1 VTRLGPDSLLA
12 VLNVPPATPDFAGN
26 YSCGPPSL
34 QPASV
39 TLHVLNGT
47 VGPCTHTKCCW
58 LDGWPQQQQPAVQLV
73 LHFISF
79 FFLLPP
85 GPIISTKSEEPYTPV
100 SLLDIDGSPGE
111 LLSWAGRPNTQDSIK
126 RFFFLFLFLSVRF
139 ALSKPGLNWLNWPIR
154 PCAVPFPV

>member
-39 TLHVLNGT
+39 TLHVLNGIT

-58 LDGWPQQQQPAVQLV
+58 LAGRPQQQQRAVQLV

-100 SLLDIDGSPGE
+100 SLSLLDIDGSPGE
-111 LLSWAGRPNTQDSIK
+111 LLSWAARPNTQDSIK
-126 RFFFLFLFLSVRF
+126 RFFFLIPFLSV
-139 ALSKPGLNWLNWPIR
+139 SISQNPS
-154 PCAVPFPV
+154 

>member
-39 TLHVLNGT
+39 TLHVLNGIT

-58 LDGWPQQQQPAVQLV
+58 LAGRPQQQQRAVQLV

-100 SLLDIDGSPGE
+100 FLSLLDIDGSPGE
-111 LLSWAGRPNTQDSIK
+111 LLSWAARPNTQDSIK
-126 RFFFLFLFLSVRF
+126 RLFFSFLIPFLSVS
-139 ALSKPGLNWLNWPIR
+139 LSQNPS
-154 PCAVPFPV
+154 

>member
-1 VTRLGPDSLLA
+1 MTRLGPDSLLA

-39 TLHVLNGT
+39 TLHVLNGIT

-58 LDGWPQQQQPAVQLV
+58 LDGWPQQPAVQLV

-79 FFLLPP
+79 FFLLRP
-85 GPIISTKSEEPYTPV
+85 GPIICTKSEEPYTSV
-100 SLLDIDGSPGE
+100 SLSDIDGSPGE

-126 RFFFLFLFLSVRF
+126 LFFFLPYSFSVRL